1 MASVKN
7 EEYEMMKLILDDA
20 GIGWWKADDNKLE
33 YHFSRNLQERLGLS
47 EATLSFAAFNE
58 MIPENFRHKTEKGK
72 RVVAGPLGDGEAF
85 PVKTSAG
92 EIWLDV

>member
-47 EATLSFAAFNE
+47 EATLSFAAFN
-58 MIPENFRHKTEKGK
+58 
-72 RVVAGPLGDGEAF
+72 
-85 PVKTSAG
+85 
-92 EIWLDV
+92 